1 MLDGRENLSVFSEI
15 FFTKLFEKLILKIGG
30 GDLVHIL
37 IANRERYETSGM
49 EWLLKSNDASLS
61 IGHAFTI
68 TELLHKLDSFPVD
81 ILILEIELLTP
92 SDHEKI
98 TKWLKVLNPKIV
110 GLTLE
115 ATFEIAMKAIDLGVN
130 QLLLKPVSPE
140 QLQRHIQHIVREVK
154 SKQLISPM
162 VKKDENKIHITQL
175 FNDKLTPAKDFVFL
189 GFKTE
194 RREYINKLNSYLK
207 EYSFKMDCELFSL
220 SDAIIGIAK
229 VNQYSW
235 YEECQRLLRDWQ
247 LYESEPISIVVF
259 LPTEKNLSIHDRY
272 IETKKMLEVTFFIGF
287 NQVTQ
292 YEEGLAW
299 QIIDPFL
306 TSNEQ
311 KLWIDFLNQSNLS
324 GIREWLYREFLH
336 LGMPY
341 PDPGFVRIRLTS
353 ILAQIRRYMKEN
365 TNFLELEEDYLN
377 LFNQVLYSTNIYRN
391 VQEFILFTSKIFN
404 LKEEVSET
412 KKDLIENCMDYI
424 RTHYWNSQ
432 LTLDGVASLLNRNPT
447 YLSGLFVQKTGK
459 TFRET
464 LNEARINKARKLLD
478 ETEMSIKEISSLCG
492 FTHQQYFTR
501 VFRQITN
508 LTPKQYRNQ
517 KT

>member
-1 MLDGRENLSVFSEI
+1 M
-15 FFTKLFEKLILKIGG
+15 
-30 GDLVHIL
+30 VHIL
-37 IANRERYETSGM
+37 IANRERYETTGM

-61 IGHAFTI
+61 IEHAFTMSD
-68 TELLHKLDSFPVD
+68 LLHKLESIPVD

-98 TKWLKVLNPKIV
+98 MKWLKVLKPKIV

-115 ATFEIAMKAIDLGVN
+115 ATFEIAMKAIGLGVK

-140 QLQRHIQHIVREVK
+140 QLQRNVQSLVREIK
-154 SKQLISPM
+154 SNQILNPT
-162 VKKDENKIHITQL
+162 VKKYENRIDITQL
-175 FNDKLTPAKDFVFL
+175 FNDDMTPTKNFVFL

-194 RREYINKLNSYLK
+194 DRRYINKLNSYLK

-220 SDAIIGIAK
+220 SDAVIGISK
-229 VNQYSW
+229 SHTDSW

-259 LPTEKNLSIHDRY
+259 LPTEKNLSIHERY

-287 NQVTQ
+287 NQVTE
-292 YEEGLAW
+292 YEEGIVW
-299 QIIDPFL
+299 TFIDPFL

-324 GIREWLYREFLH
+324 GIREWLYREFLDIE
-336 LGMPY
+336 LPY
-341 PDPGFVRIRLTS
+341 PDPGLIRIRLTS

-365 TNFLELEEDYLN
+365 TIFLELEDDYLN
-377 LFNQVLYSTNIYRN
+377 LFNQVLYSTIIYRN
-391 VQEFILFTSKIFN
+391 VQELILFTSKIFN
-404 LKEEVSET
+404 LKEQVTET

-432 LTLDGVASLLNRNPT
+432 LTLEGVASLLNRNPT
-447 YLSGLFVQKTGK
+447 YLSSLFVQKTGK

-464 LNEARINKARKLLD
+464 LKEARINKARKLLS
-478 ETEMSIKEISSLCG
+478 ETELSIKEISNLCG
-492 FTHQQYFTR
+492 FSHQQYFTR
-501 VFRQITN
+501 VFRQSTN
-508 LTPKQYRNQ
+508 QTPNQ
-517 KT
+517 FRSHKS